1 MNTIQIQYPET
12 AAGVGRKYKSRKERP
27 CDACRKRKICCTR
40 DAHEKDCSLCR
51 TRGES
56 CAYLR
61 PPNVRRNRLPSAVH
75 KARSSTASSSPR
87 STGSV
92 SPVNAEV
99 GSGRGEGSGG
109 WTSQFVGSSGE
120 LDPHVLRHCEFNHAN
135 CYRAREWAVWRVKG
149 EGDGLVC
156 FTFIP
161 DTHLDARPDYYPT
174 TDTEAIVSPYGTD
187 LLRTYFEVI
196 HHSYPLLDPARFA
209 GTPQTGDPLLATIY
223 ALAAPFCPSS
233 PAEYPSLAAFIHQVL
248 PIENRHPR
256 LETLEAAILFLQRLN
271 APTTLPG
278 HSSTLGSVVGIAHD
292 LGLNNDPSTWALSP
306 ADCSRRIRIWW
317 ALYIQ
322 DKWTALGLG
331 RPSYLNDE
339 HCNVPFPTIAH
350 FSHLGLSGEQLGL
363 APALQ
368 FIAMA
373 HLSSILS
380 DILSNFYALKAVE
393 RMKLLPD
400 SMVFSM
406 FSGFKD
412 QLRLFRDEHLC
423 QLWNSNSG
431 TGLDHSGSAILAFY
445 TAEIVLL
452 RAVLRVLPM
461 HHPGHSGVRAQ
472 ARTVLL
478 NVVEFLEK
486 MSVNRLRAFWW
497 SPTTKTNISLAG
509 TFMFSQL
516 LTSHTTHDIEFWSS
530 TIAHFRSLLRAH
542 AHSSRWEMTEL
553 ACRRLDL
560 LAAGMG
566 VDSPVTAD
574 GEGMLERD
582 PALSGSVSMEI
593 GGLRA
598 GEIGPGGGE
607 GQLLGARRVAMDF
620 GGAEDWLMRQGN
632 GGVLLC

>member
-12 AAGVGRKYKSRKERP
+12 AAGVGRATHVANAKYVARG
-27 CDACRKRKICCTR
+27 TR
-40 DAHEKDCSLCR
+40 MRRTARFAGPAARVAHIF
-51 TRGES
+51 
-56 CAYLR
+56 
-61 PPNVRRNRLPSAVH
+61 VLP
-75 KARSSTASSSPR
+75 TPR

-486 MSVNRLRAFWW
+486 MT
-497 SPTTKTNISLAG
+497 TTKTNISLAG